1 MTPEGT
7 TPEKQRD
14 GRMALGNCRASTGRT
29 GGVRRAA
36 AALAA
41 TLLVTCGGSPPEAP
55 RQAADPDWPDRHA
68 EYDAALGDTPEYRAI
83 QQRLATGWNTW
94 DSRSVLRWVLLPEG
108 LAVDLALKRHDFLEE
123 GYLAET
129 LIGRS
134 GEGAERVRPGA
145 RAVDGSWGELHLEWQ
160 GLAARVEFGRQ
171 GEDLV
176 VLVEPGPDPPY
187 PYELVVSAGPVWHHP
202 GTVEAT
208 PDGFRA
214 SHPSGEQRIRV
225 VGTAE
230 TDPYAGGLGPYR
242 VVRLDEP
249 VWIATGDAP
258 ASPADLQEALDR
270 SRATLETRAAAF
282 GGLAEAW
289 TAVTSVLAWNTI
301 YEPRHQRVVSTV
313 GRLWNREY
321 GGVALFGWDNFFLA
335 WLAGLESRDLALA
348 NAIEHLRGHTP
359 EGFLPNDNRGNGS
372 KSWDRSQPPVGGIL
386 VREVIRR
393 YPERWFEEAAF
404 EALLAWNRWWPT
416 ARDNDGLLAYG
427 SHAAKNPFNE
437 PVVRTKTAAGYESGM
452 DDSPMYE
459 DVPFHR
465 ERGTLELQDV
475 GLTSLYVADCR
486 ALAEIA
492 RRLGRPTEAEEL
504 EARGDRY
511 AEALDR
517 LWVEERGIYLNYRTD
532 LERFSERRSPTL
544 FYPLLAG
551 IPSTDRAE
559 RMLREHLLDPDAFW
573 GDFVLPSTARDDPSF
588 PRQRYWKGAIWPP
601 LNFLTYLGLRA
612 AGEGEAAAELS
623 SKSLD
628 MFLSEWR
635 RKGYVSENYSSIT
648 GAGDDARLS
657 SDPFHSWGALFG
669 AMAFL
674 EEGFLGAPEQPL
686 PPPG

>member
-1 MTPEGT
+1 MRPLLLAV
-7 TPEKQRD
+7 PLLV
-14 GRMALGNCRASTGRT
+14 AC
-29 GGVRRAA
+29 GGADPGHPTSEA
-36 AALAA
+36 QAA
-41 TLLVTCGGSPPEAP
+41 TE
-55 RQAADPDWPDRHA
+55 PDWPDRHA

-83 QQRLATGWNTW
+83 QKRLATGWNTW

-123 GYLAET
+123 GYLAEA

-134 GEGAERVRPGA
+134 GEHAERVRPGA
-145 RAVDGSWGELHLEWQ
+145 RAVDGSWGELHVEWQ
-160 GLAARVEFGRQ
+160 GLAARVEFGRR
-171 GEDLV
+171 GENLV
-176 VLVEPGPDPPY
+176 VLVEPAPDPPY
-187 PYELVVSAGPVWHHP
+187 PYELVVSAGPVWNHP

-214 SHPSGEQRIRV
+214 SLPSGEQRIQV

-230 TDPYAGGLGPYR
+230 TDPYAGRLAPYR

-404 EALLAWNRWWPT
+404 EALLAWNRWWPP
-416 ARDNDGLLAYG
+416 ARDNGGLLAYG
-427 SHAAKNPFNE
+427 SHAARNPFDE

-452 DDSPMYE
+452 DDSSMYE

-511 AEALDR
+511 AEALNR

-544 FYPLLAG
+544 LEGRDALLPAPRRDPVNG
-551 IPSTDRAE
+551 PRRTNAPRAPA
-559 RMLREHLLDPDAFW
+559 RPRRVLGRIRAPVHRPRRPVVPAPALLE
-573 GDFVLPSTARDDPSF
+573 GRD
-588 PRQRYWKGAIWPP
+588 
-601 LNFLTYLGLRA
+601 L
-612 AGEGEAAAELS
+612 AAAELPHLPRPPRRRRTGS
-623 SKSLD
+623 RRRACLEIARHVPLGVATEGLCQRELLLD
-628 MFLSEWR
+628 HWR
-635 RKGYVSENYSSIT
+635 RRRRTPLERPVPQLGRALRRDGVPRRGLPRRT
-648 GAGDDARLS
+648 GTAPPFPRLKPVHRS
-657 SDPFHSWGALFG
+657 R
-669 AMAFL
+669 
-674 EEGFLGAPEQPL
+674 
-686 PPPG
+686 